1 MTFKFVTM
9 AALVALPIGAMAE
22 QIFTPER
29 GTNLRS
35 ELMNTVRPYA
45 ESVFGAPVEFVVH
58 DLLVQGDHAYA
69 WLTAQRPGGGQ
80 IDLTRA
86 PAAKDI
92 MFGVNDHTDI
102 NVFYERSGAGWK
114 VYDWAAFAT
123 DVWWQR
129 KDICAGWGDLLD
141 YGCN

>member
-1 MTFKFVTM
+1 MIFKFVTM

-22 QIFTPER
+22 QVFTPER

-35 ELMNTVRPYA
+35 ELMNTARPYA

-69 WLTAQRPGGGQ
+69 WLTAQRPGGVA

-102 NVFYERSGAGWK
+102 NVFFERRGADWE